1 MDGYACL
8 LPCVNAEV
16 MNRTPDGHS
25 TPRGWLVSR
34 PKHARDGADDDTR
47 VELATQPPTR
57 TACLCLCLKPRRRG
71 VRGRPW
77 LCLMCIRWFV
87 CLLVSHP
94 CCIVCVFHLLRFVCA
109 DAYQ

>member
-34 PKHARDGADDDTR
+34 PTSTLVTAPMTIQELSWRPNHPRGLHAS
-47 VELATQPPTR
+47 VY
-57 TACLCLCLKPRRRG
+57 
-71 VRGRPW
+71 V
-77 LCLMCIRWFV
+77 
-87 CLLVSHP
+87 
-94 CCIVCVFHLLRFVCA
+94 
-109 DAYQ
+109 